1 MALMP
6 EDIQSKTFKEKYKG
20 YDVDEVDEFL
30 DQLTERLSD
39 LLAENSRLQ
48 ERVGYLESVG
58 GVPSETAPAPVPEP
72 TPAPAPAAAPAQPEG
87 FDPDLLQRTLL
98 TAQRAADE
106 TLAAAQSEADQLV
119 ADAQAESDRVVSE
132 AQAQAQEHR
141 EKLRSESAKVAQ
153 AVEDLRRFRNEYTE
167 RARGVIAE
175 HLALLDRAGELPEM
189 PVEIEDAAS
198 AVHNQVNAS
207 TAGDDTPWPR

>member
-1 MALMP
+1 MALTP

-30 DQLTERLSD
+30 DELTERLSD
-39 LLAENSRLQ
+39 LLAENSRLN
-48 ERVGYLESVG
+48 ERISYLESTG
-58 GVPSETAPAPVPEP
+58 GTAVEAAPAPMPEP
-72 TPAPAPAAAPAQPEG
+72 TPVAAPVPTQPEG
-87 FDPDLLQRTLL
+87 YDPDLLNRTLL

-119 ADAQAESDRVVSE
+119 ADAQGESDRVISE
-132 AQAQAQEHR
+132 AQAQAQAHR
-141 EKLRSESAKVAQ
+141 EKLREESAKVAQ

-167 RARGVIAE
+167 RVRGVIAE